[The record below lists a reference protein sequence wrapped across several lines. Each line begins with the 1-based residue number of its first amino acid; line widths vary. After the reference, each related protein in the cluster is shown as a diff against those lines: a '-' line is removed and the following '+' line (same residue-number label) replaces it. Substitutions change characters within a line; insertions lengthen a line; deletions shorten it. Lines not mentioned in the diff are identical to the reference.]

1 MLDIE
6 FKCQG
11 IDVSNCEKKTKTNI
25 NNKIYIIY
33 AHIDGHEQDL
43 VSKKEMVLDL

>member
-11 IDVSNCEKKTKTNI
+11 IDVSNCEKKTKTNNN
-25 NNKIYIIY
+25 NNKIYIVIY
-33 AHIDGHEQDL
+33 AHIDGHE
-43 VSKKEMVLDL
+43 